1 MRPLGNGMGVGKQD
15 KSRKINSLGPHLGGR
30 ELCNVLKY
38 RTCSLGDG
46 DAFKVSQKKSD
57 AVRAKLKKTSLR
69 IVQKKKLF
77 KWPRKKPQGSK
88 QQK

>member
-1 MRPLGNGMGVGKQD
+1 MCGVYLGVGKQD

-38 RTCSLGDG
+38 LTCSLGDG

-57 AVRAKLKKTSLR
+57 PVRAKLKKTSLR
-69 IVQKKKLF
+69 KCRKRNYFNRPK
-77 KWPRKKPQGSK
+77 KKPQGIK
-88 QQK
+88 RLK

>member
-1 MRPLGNGMGVGKQD
+1 M
-15 KSRKINSLGPHLGGR
+15 
-30 ELCNVLKY
+30 LKY
-38 RTCSLGDG
+38 RTCSLGDR
-46 DAFKVSQKKSD
+46 DASKVSQKSD

-77 KWPRKKPQGSK
+77 KRPRKKPQGSK